1 MLLSHTF
8 VLLQCGNEFQN
19 ISEMNLSFFCFRQSF
34 TLLPFYY
41 VTAQN
46 SLNQL
51 SKLHDYY
58 IGYVITTTFFFF
70 FFFGRGLQLHFDSHL
85 SCH

>member
-19 ISEMNLSFFCFRQSF
+19 ISEIIFCFRQSF

-70 FFFGRGLQLHFDSHL
+70 FGRGLQLHFDSHL